1 MKEESNSKPALNAMC
16 RAAIQAVE
24 KAAKMDLEIPE
35 WKNGKIIYVNAKE
48 KLKKLKYSCFATS
61 VRSGIIDTK

>member
-1 MKEESNSKPALNAMC
+1 MR

-48 KLKKLKYSCFATS
+48 KLKKLKYS
-61 VRSGIIDTK
+61 